1 MFCPQCRAEY
11 RPGFTH
17 CTDCDV
23 DLVDRDLPAT
33 EYGRVRR
40 NELPDKLSV
49 LLWQGA
55 DPHFY
60 LALIGS
66 LGSKKV
72 PCFGRPVNPPMYD
85 SFKEQPVGS
94 YAEGEFEVRVSE
106 ENLPFGQ
113 WVLSSLEEALK
124 EEEVDSKESRQEA
137 EEQDV
142 SPDVTGVCPLC
153 FAQFTAA
160 YSVCPNCGVPLR
172 PPQRASLKNNPAKLL
187 CDLAHPQFLAD
198 LRMAL
203 HRVGI
208 PFNNANF
215 PGGPDTRRSDVVVLD
230 SDFERATKVLAQV
243 LQYWEFDRSINLGPS
258 HDAREFYWP
267 DRAKRNGWYPEDL
280 ESLLW
285 TGTNLNV
292 LDGVGMALREQEIAY
307 RVESAVP
314 GSAKVFVHPEDQTP
328 AREILRDVLEGVP
341 PE

>member
-66 LGSKKV
+66 LGSKKA

-124 EEEVDSKESRQEA
+124 EQEVDSKECHPMLRVSAHYALHNSLPRILSAQIVECPCVRLKGLLSKTIQRSCCAILRIRNFSQTSGWPCIAWEFRSITRTFLEA
-137 EEQDV
+137 RTHGEVMWSCWIQTSSGPQKFWRKFCNTGSSTAVLTSGRPTIHENPIGPTEP
-142 SPDVTGVCPLC
+142 SVTAGIPKTWNHSFGQAPISTCSTVLEWP
-153 FAQFTAA
+153 FA
-160 YSVCPNCGVPLR
+160 S
-172 PPQRASLKNNPAKLL
+172 KKLL
-187 CDLAHPQFLAD
+187 TVSSPLYQA
-198 LRMAL
+198 
-203 HRVGI
+203 V
-208 PFNNANF
+208 
-215 PGGPDTRRSDVVVLD
+215 RRS
-230 SDFERATKVLAQV
+230 SFIPKTKRQRERSC
-243 LQYWEFDRSINLGPS
+243 E
-258 HDAREFYWP
+258 
-267 DRAKRNGWYPEDL
+267 
-280 ESLLW
+280 
-285 TGTNLNV
+285 
-292 LDGVGMALREQEIAY
+292 MC
-307 RVESAVP
+307 
-314 GSAKVFVHPEDQTP
+314 
-328 AREILRDVLEGVP
+328 
-341 PE
+341 